1 MLRAVVD
8 TNILIRALIKP
19 RGTVG
24 PMLVHLAAG
33 SYVILYSEPLLDEL
47 LAKLA
52 LPRIRVKY
60 SLDEEVIKGTLALLA
75 LRGELVNPTRRVKV
89 CRDPRDDMFIET
101 AVAGNAEY
109 LVTGD
114 DDLLVL
120 KQFETVRIVSP
131 RTFLAAF
138 TRG

>member
-24 PMLVHLAAG
+24 PMLAYLAAG

-52 LPRIRVKY
+52 LPRIREKY
-60 SLDEEVIKGTLALLA
+60 SLDDEVVQGTVALLA
-75 LRGELVNPTRRVKV
+75 LRGELVSPTRHVKV
-89 CRDPRDDMFIET
+89 CRDRRDDMFIEA
-101 AVAGNAEY
+101 AVAGNAQY

-131 RTFLAAF
+131 RTFLAAL
-138 TRG
+138 THG